1 MQTGTSTA
9 AEQTL
14 TPSEIELANLHL
26 EQTRN
31 GVVGA
36 VVGLSDAQW
45 NFKPASGAWSI
56 AEIAEHIAF
65 AQERVLGILKTQMS
79 SAPLAPAGRNL
90 ELIDAIIIN
99 YFPNRLAKF
108 PAPEPMQPK
117 GGCVKPDV
125 MGRVT
130 TNTREFAHCL
140 ESMPDLRQHA
150 IESRPLAAISKGE
163 HTLMDGYQ
171 WILAASAHT
180 ERHTKQILEVRAD
193 PNFPAN

>member
-9 AEQTL
+9 LAQTL

-31 GVVGA
+31 GMVGA
-36 VVGLSDAQW
+36 VTGLSDEQW
-45 NFKPASGAWSI
+45 NFRPSTAAWSI

-65 AQERVLGILKTQMS
+65 VQERVLGILAQLST
-79 SAPLAPAGRNL
+79 APPAPAGRNL
-90 ELIDAIIIN
+90 ELIDAIVIN
-99 YFPNRLAKF
+99 YFPNRLTKF
-108 PAPEPMQPK
+108 PAPEPMHPK
-117 GGCVKPDV
+117 GGCVKSEV

-130 TNTREFAHCL
+130 TNTREFARCL
-140 ESMPDLRQHA
+140 ESMPELRAHA
-150 IESRPLAAISKGE
+150 IESRPLTAITKGE

-180 ERHTKQILEVRAD
+180 ERHTEQILEVRAD